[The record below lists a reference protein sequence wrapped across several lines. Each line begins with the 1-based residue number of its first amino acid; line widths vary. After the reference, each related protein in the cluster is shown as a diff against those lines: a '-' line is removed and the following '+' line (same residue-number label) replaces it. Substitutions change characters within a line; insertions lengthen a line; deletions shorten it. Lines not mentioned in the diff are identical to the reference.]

1 MQMHRKL
8 LSFLIFIL
16 ITHFSI
22 AQKDKFSGT
31 VYEKGTK
38 NPLAFASVVIK
49 ESKLG
54 IITDIDGKFS
64 FAKVPETFTL
74 KISNVG
80 FKTKEIEIKET
91 SKPLLIE
98 LEPENNNLETVI
110 ISNGENPAH
119 RIIKLLISNKK
130 KNNPKQLSSF
140 KYNSYTISSVGF
152 GDGFASNRN
161 SSTTKKQQKP
171 ISAKEQKRDSIVLK
185 FAKKIKANHLMVT
198 ESYIERKFRFPNRSI
213 ETVLATKVS
222 GLKEAQFALTASSFQ
237 PFGFYKD
244 YLEMGV
250 DKYVSPIINGSI
262 AFYNFR
268 LKETIVNDSD
278 TTFVI
283 SFEPRKNK
291 NFNGLKGLLYI
302 NSDGYA
308 IENVIASQATE
319 KGIAFRFKLQQQYK
333 KIEGKWFPQQL
344 NTTVNQ
350 VSLDSAAVLINWD
363 SRSYITNVSIGEK
376 FPLSAFSDVAQ
387 VYDKAAGKKTDAAW
401 EQLRTDSL
409 TTKEK
414 ETYKIYDSLPVK
426 TLNKINRINKLINLV
441 TLNAIPWGKIDIP
454 FKYSSNVNNYEGF
467 RLGVGMQTNPSLS
480 KYFSLGAF
488 AGYGFKDKA
497 WKYGGNVFFPIK
509 ERTATTLTF
518 SYEKNLAEPGTIDY
532 FTKNNNVLF
541 AQTTRKI
548 LTARM
553 DSVEQFK
560 IDFTTKITP
569 SLQANIWL
577 QNEKRNP
584 AKYDYL
590 FENLQTGTDTRNFTN
605 TEIAMGFRYV
615 RGESFTR
622 IGRAKIQNKL
632 PTTQVLLQVSKGLK
646 DVWKGDFDYTKTAIE
661 INHTF
666 NSKWLGQT
674 FVQLDAGKI
683 WGNIPYSYLFNTK
696 ASSPERSTSIYI
708 PNTFQ
713 TVGLYEFAASQSVSL
728 FLQQDFGSL
737 LFKPKSILFRPTFLL
752 VQGISFGKLNN
763 PSGHKNLVFQ
773 TANKGLFE
781 SGIMVKNLYRK
792 NVNNLFYLGLGGG
805 VFYRYGYYQLPKSS
819 DNLAFKLGLNFSF

>member
-1 MQMHRKL
+1 MHKRFLTLFFIL
-8 LSFLIFIL
+8 LSSIFS
-16 ITHFSI
+16 F
-22 AQKDKFSGT
+22 AQKEKFSGI
-31 VYEKGTK
+31 VYELGTK

-49 ESKLG
+49 ETKLG
-54 IITDIDGKFS
+54 VITDIDGKFS

-80 FKTKEIEIKET
+80 YKSKEIEIAET
-91 SKPLLIE
+91 SKTIVIE
-98 LEPENNNLETVI
+98 LEPENSNLETVV
-110 ISNGENPAH
+110 ISNRENPAH
-119 RIIKLLISNKK
+119 RIIRLLISNKK
-130 KNNPKQLSSF
+130 KNNPEQLTSF
-140 KYNSYTISSVGF
+140 RYNSYTISSVGF
-152 GDGFASNRN
+152 CDDFF
-161 SSTTKKQQKP
+161 TTKNPSKQKKNPKP
-171 ISAKEQKRDSIVLK
+171 ISPKEKRSDSMVLN
-185 FAKKIKANHLMVT
+185 FVNKIKQNHLMVT
-198 ESYIERKFRFPNRSI
+198 ESYIERTFRFPNRSL

-244 YLEMGV
+244 YVEMGV

-268 LKETIVNDSD
+268 LKETLVNSSD
-278 TTFVI
+278 TTFVV

-333 KIEGKWFPQQL
+333 KVEGKWFPQQL

-350 VSLDSAAVLINWD
+350 VTLDSAAVMINWD
-363 SRSYITNVSIGEK
+363 SRSYITNVSIGGK
-376 FPLSAFSDVAQ
+376 YPLSLFSDVAQ
-387 VYDKAAGKKTDAAW
+387 VYDKNAGKKTDTAW
-401 EQLRTDSL
+401 NQLRTDSL

-426 TLNKINRINKLINLV
+426 TLNKINRINKLVNLV
-441 TLNAIPWGKIDIP
+441 TLNAIPWGKVDIP
-454 FKYSSNVNNYEGF
+454 FKYLSNVNNYEGF
-467 RLGVGMQTNPSLS
+467 RLGVGMQTNQLLS
-480 KYFSLGAF
+480 KYFSVGAF

-497 WKYGGNVFFPIK
+497 WKYGGNLFFTLK

-518 SYEKNLAEPGTIDY
+518 NYEKNLAEPGTINY

-569 SLQANIWL
+569 SLQANVWL
-577 QNEKRNP
+577 QNEKRIP
-584 AKYDYL
+584 ARYDYL
-590 FENLQTGTDTRNFTN
+590 FENLQTGNDSRNFTN
-605 TEIAMGFRYV
+605 TEIAVGLRYV

-622 IGRAKIQNKL
+622 IGRAKIQSKL
-632 PTTQVLLQVSKGLK
+632 PTTQVLVHVSKGLK
-646 DVWKGDFDYTKTAIE
+646 DLWKGDFDYTKTVIE

-683 WGNIPYSYLFNTK
+683 WGNLPYSYLFNTK
-696 ASSPERSTSIYI
+696 ASSLERNTSIYI

-713 TVGLYEFAASQSVSL
+713 TVGLYEFAASQSASL
-728 FLQQDFGSL
+728 FIQQDFGSL
-737 LFKPKSILFRPTFLL
+737 LFKPKSIVFRPTFLF
-752 VQGISFGKLNN
+752 VQAISFAQLENV
-763 PSGHKNLVFQ
+763 SSHKNIFFK

-792 NVNNLFYLGLGGG
+792 NMNNLFYLGLGAG
-805 VFYRYGYYQLPKSS
+805 VFYRYGYYHLPKAS

>member
-1 MQMHRKL
+1 MRKRFL
-8 LSFLIFIL
+8 TLLIFLLTSI
-16 ITHFSI
+16 FSF
-22 AQKDKFSGT
+22 AQKEKFSGT
-31 VYEKGTK
+31 VYELGTK
-38 NPLAFASVVIK
+38 NPLAFASVLIK

-54 IITDIDGKFS
+54 VITDIDGKFS
-64 FAKVPETFTL
+64 FAKVPETFIL

-80 FKTKEIEIKET
+80 YKSKEIEITET
-91 SKPLLIE
+91 SKAIVIE
-98 LEPENNNLETVI
+98 LEPENSNLEIVV
-110 ISNGENPAH
+110 ISNKENPAL
-119 RIIKLLISNKK
+119 RIIRLLISNKK
-130 KNNPKQLSSF
+130 KNNPEQLSSF

-152 GDGFASNRN
+152 GDTFFNNQSANTRK
-161 SSTTKKQQKP
+161 KKQKK
-171 ISAKEQKRDSIVLK
+171 ISEKDKRSDSTALIFV
-185 FAKKIKANHLMVT
+185 KKIKQNHLMVT
-198 ESYIERKFRFPNRSI
+198 ESYIERKFRFPNRSL

-244 YLEMGV
+244 YLEIGV
-250 DKYVSPIINGSI
+250 DKFVSPIINGSI

-268 LKETIVNDSD
+268 LKETITNNSD

-283 SFEPRKNK
+283 SFQPRKNK

-319 KGIAFRFKLQQQYK
+319 NGIAFRFKLQQQYK
-333 KIEGKWFPQQL
+333 KIKDKWFPQQL

-350 VSLDSAAVLINWD
+350 VSLDSAALLVNWD

-387 VYDKAAGKKTDAAW
+387 VYDKTAGKKTDAVW

-441 TLNAIPWGKIDIP
+441 TLNAIQWGKIDIP
-454 FKYSSNVNNYEGF
+454 FKYLSSVNNYEGF
-467 RLGVGMQTNPSLS
+467 RLGVGMQTNPLLS
-480 KYFSLGAF
+480 KYFSVGAF
-488 AGYGFKDKA
+488 AGYGLKDKA
-497 WKYGGNVFFPIK
+497 WKYGGNVFFTIK
-509 ERTATTLTF
+509 ERTATKLTF
-518 SYEKNLAEPGTIDY
+518 SYEKNLIEPGTIDY

-548 LTARM
+548 LTERM
-553 DSVEQFK
+553 DSIEQYK
-560 IDFTTKITP
+560 IDFTTKLTP

-584 AKYDYL
+584 ARYDYL
-590 FENLQTGTDTRNFTN
+590 FENLKTGTDTRNFTN
-605 TEIAMGFRYV
+605 TEIAIGFRYV

-632 PTTQVLLQVSKGLK
+632 PTTQVLVQVSKGLK
-646 DVWKGDFDYTKTAIE
+646 EVWKGDFDYTKAAIE

-683 WGNIPYSYLFNTK
+683 WGNIPYSYVFNTK
-696 ASSPERSTSIYI
+696 ASSPERSTNIYI

-713 TVGLYEFAASQSVSL
+713 TVGLYEFAASQSASL
-728 FLQQDFGSL
+728 FIQQDFGSL
-737 LFKPKSILFRPTFLL
+737 LFKPKSVLFRPTFLL
-752 VQGISFGKLNN
+752 IQNISFGKLDN
-763 PSGHKNLVFQ
+763 PISHKNLVFK
-773 TANKGLFE
+773 TPTNGLFE

-792 NVNNLFYLGLGGG
+792 NVNNLFYMGLGGG
-805 VFYRYGYYQLPKSS
+805 IFYRYGHYQLPKTS
-819 DNLAFKLGLNFSF
+819 DNLAFKVGLNFSF

>member
-1 MQMHRKL
+1 MHKRFLTLFIFL
-8 LSFLIFIL
+8 LTSIFSF
-16 ITHFSI
+16 
-22 AQKDKFSGT
+22 AQKEKFSGT
-31 VYEKGTK
+31 VYENGTK

-49 ESKLG
+49 ETKLG
-54 IITDIDGKFS
+54 VTTDIDGKFS

-74 KISNVG
+74 KISNIG
-80 FKTKEIEIKET
+80 YKSKEIEIAET
-91 SKPLLIE
+91 SKTIVIE
-98 LEPENNNLETVI
+98 LEPENNNLETVV
-110 ISNGENPAH
+110 ISNRENPAH
-119 RIIKLLISNKK
+119 RIIRLLISNKK
-130 KNNPKQLSSF
+130 KNNPEQLSSF
-140 KYNSYTISSVGF
+140 KYNAYTISSVGF
-152 GDGFASNRN
+152 GDDFFTDKNPSKP
-161 SSTTKKQQKP
+161 KKNQKP
-171 ISAKEQKRDSIVLK
+171 ISPKEKRNDSMALIFVN
-185 FAKKIKANHLMVT
+185 KIKKNHVMVT
-198 ESYIERKFRFPNRSI
+198 ESYIERTFRFPNRSL

-237 PFGFYKD
+237 PFGFYKE
-244 YLEMGV
+244 YVEMGV
-250 DKYVSPIINGSI
+250 DKYVSPIIHGSI
-262 AFYNFR
+262 ALYNFR
-268 LKETIVNDSD
+268 LKETIVNSSD

-291 NFNGLKGLLYI
+291 NFTGLKGLLYI

-333 KIEGKWFPQQL
+333 KVAGKWFPQQL

-350 VSLDSAAVLINWD
+350 VSLDSAAVLVNWD

-376 FPLSAFSDVAQ
+376 YPLSLFSDVVQ
-387 VYDKAAGKKTDAAW
+387 VYDKAASKITDTAW
-401 EQLRTDSL
+401 QQLRTDSL

-426 TLNKINRINKLINLV
+426 TLNKINRINKLVNIV
-441 TLNAIPWGKIDIP
+441 TLNAIQWGKIDIP
-454 FKYSSNVNNYEGF
+454 FKYLSNANNYEGF
-467 RLGVGMQTNPSLS
+467 RLGVGMQTNQLLS

-497 WKYGGNVFFPIK
+497 WKYGGNVFFTVK
-509 ERTATTLTF
+509 ERTATDLTF

-553 DSVEQFK
+553 DSVEQYK

-569 SLQANIWL
+569 SLQANVWL

-584 AKYDYL
+584 AQYDYL
-590 FENLQTGTDTRNFTN
+590 FKNLQTGNDTRSFTN
-605 TEIAMGFRYV
+605 TEMAIGFRYV

-622 IGRAKIQNKL
+622 IGRAKIQSKL
-632 PTTQVLLQVSKGLK
+632 PTTQVLVQVSKGLK
-646 DVWKGDFDYTKTAIE
+646 DLWKGDFDYTKAAIE

-683 WGNIPYSYLFNTK
+683 WGNIPYAYLFNTK
-696 ASSPERSTSIYI
+696 ASSPERNTSIYI

-713 TVGLYEFAASQSVSL
+713 TVGLYEFAASQSASL
-728 FLQQDFGSL
+728 FIQQDFGSL
-737 LFKPKSILFRPTFLL
+737 LFKPKNVLIRPMFLF
-752 VQGISFGKLNN
+752 VQGISFGKLDYA
-763 PSGHKNLVFQ
+763 SSHKNIGFK

-781 SGIMVKNLYRK
+781 SGIMVKNIYRK
-792 NVNNLFYLGLGGG
+792 NVNNIFYMGLGAG
-805 VFYRYGYYQLPKSS
+805 VFYRYGYYQLPKAS
-819 DNLAFKLGLNFSF
+819 DNVAFKLGLNFSF

>member
-1 MQMHRKL
+1 MHKRFLTL
-8 LSFLIFIL
+8 LVFLLTNVFSF
-16 ITHFSI
+16 
-22 AQKDKFSGT
+22 AQKEKFSGT
-31 VYEKGTK
+31 VYELGTR
-38 NPLAFASVVIK
+38 NSLAFASVVIK
-49 ESKLG
+49 ESKVG
-54 IITDIDGKFS
+54 VTTDIDGKFS

-74 KISNVG
+74 KISNIG
-80 FKTKEIEIKET
+80 YKSKEIEITET
-91 SKPLLIE
+91 SKIIVIE
-98 LEPENNNLETVI
+98 LEPENSNLETVVI
-110 ISNGENPAH
+110 GNGENPAL
-119 RIIKLLISNKK
+119 RIIRLLINNKK
-130 KNNPKQLSSF
+130 KNNPEQLSSF
-140 KYNSYTISSVGF
+140 RYNAYTISSVGF
-152 GDGFASNRN
+152 GANFFTNKN
-161 SSTTKKQQKP
+161 SDTTKKKQKP
-171 ISAKEQKRDSIVLK
+171 ISAKEKRRDSMDLIFV
-185 FAKKIKANHLMVT
+185 KKIKQNHVMVT
-198 ESYIERKFRFPNRSI
+198 ESYIERKFRFPNRSL

-262 AFYNFR
+262 SFYNFR
-268 LKETIVNDSD
+268 LKETIVNSND

-308 IENVIASQATE
+308 LENVIASQATE
-319 KGIAFRFKLQQQYK
+319 NGIAFRFKLQQQYK
-333 KIEGKWFPQQL
+333 KIKDKWFPQQL

-350 VSLDSAAVLINWD
+350 VSLDSAAQLINWD

-387 VYDKAAGKKTDAAW
+387 VYDKAAGKKTDTAW
-401 EQLRTDSL
+401 NQLRTDSL
-409 TTKEK
+409 TIKEK

-426 TLNKINRINKLINLV
+426 TTNKINRINKLVNLV
-441 TLNAIPWGKIDIP
+441 TLNAIPLGKIDIP
-454 FKYSSNVNNYEGF
+454 FKYLSSVNNYEGF

-497 WKYGGNVFFPIK
+497 WKYGGNLFFTLN
-509 ERTATTLTF
+509 ERTATKLTF

-548 LTARM
+548 LTATM

-560 IDFTTKITP
+560 IDFTTKLTP
-569 SLQANIWL
+569 SLQVNVWL

-584 AKYDYL
+584 AQYDYL
-590 FENLQTGTDTRNFTN
+590 FENLLTGNDSRNFTN
-605 TEIAMGFRYV
+605 TEIAIGLRYV

-632 PTTQVLLQVSKGLK
+632 PTTQVLVEVSKGLK
-646 DVWKGDFDYTKTAIE
+646 DVWKGDFDYSKTAIQ

-683 WGNIPYSYLFNTK
+683 WGNMPYSYLFNTK
-696 ASSPERSTSIYI
+696 ASSLERNTSIYI

-713 TVGLYEFAASQSVSL
+713 TVGLYEFAASQSASL
-728 FLQQDFGSL
+728 FIQQDFGSL
-737 LFKPKSILFRPTFLL
+737 LFKPKSVLFRPTFLF
-752 VQGISFGKLNN
+752 VQNISLGKLDN
-763 PSGHKNLVFQ
+763 PRSHKNLVFQ

-792 NVNNLFYLGLGGG
+792 NVNNLFYMGLGGG
-805 VFYRYGYYQLPKSS
+805 MFYRYGYYHLPKTS